1 MIRCLATGHEV
12 IARLM
17 KDASISPPDAQQM
30 EWLQFLGFVPPLHR
44 RKPPIH
50 LNPEADLN
58 GTTRLI
64 E

>member
-17 KDASISPPDAQQM
+17 NDASISPPDAQQM
-30 EWLQFLGFVPPLHR
+30 EWLQFLGFAPTASPKKTALTA
-44 RKPPIH
+44 KPGKV
-50 LNPEADLN
+50 LS